1 MWYESNRIVFGLTNA
16 PSAFQ
21 YSMEANLRDK
31 TCNPYLDDVL
41 RICSQ
46 ASKLR
51 PDKWD
56 RFRNEV
62 LYLGKVIS
70 ADGCMMHDING

>member
-1 MWYESNRIVFGLTNA
+1 
-16 PSAFQ
+16 
-21 YSMEANLRDK
+21 MEAGLRHK
-31 TCNPYLDDVL
+31 ICNPYLDDVL

-56 RFRNEV
+56 LFRNEV
-62 LYLGKVIS
+62 LYLGKVIP
-70 ADGCMMHDING
+70 ADGYMMDDING

>member
-1 MWYESNRIVFGLTNA
+1 
-16 PSAFQ
+16 
-21 YSMEANLRDK
+21 MEAGLRHK
-31 TCNPYLDDVL
+31 ICNPYLDNVL

-56 RFRNEV
+56 LFRNEV
-62 LYLGKVIS
+62 LYLGKVIP
-70 ADGCMMHDING
+70 ADGYMMDDING

>member
-1 MWYESNRIVFGLTNA
+1 
-16 PSAFQ
+16 
-21 YSMEANLRDK
+21 MEAGLRDK
-31 TCNPYLDDVL
+31 ICNPYLDNVL

-56 RFRNEV
+56 LFRNEV
-62 LYLGKVIS
+62 LYLRKVIP
-70 ADGCMMHDING
+70 ADGYMMDDING